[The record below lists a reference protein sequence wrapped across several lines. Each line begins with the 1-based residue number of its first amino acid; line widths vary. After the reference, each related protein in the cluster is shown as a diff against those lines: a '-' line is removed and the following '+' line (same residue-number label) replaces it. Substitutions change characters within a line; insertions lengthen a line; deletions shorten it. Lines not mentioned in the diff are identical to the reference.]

1 MAGVTLRALKTLAKK
16 AQSGMR
22 FAIGIVVFVAVLVVA
37 KLWTSGPAIGGL
49 PAGALMGAGLC
60 VIVVAWVA
68 GVWVRN
74 RRRKRVLSTRD
85 SALW

>member
-1 MAGVTLRALKTLAKK
+1 MRVLTGSGNRAQL
-16 AQSGMR
+16 GMR
-22 FAIGIVVFVAVLVVA
+22 FAIGIVVFVALLGVA
-37 KLWTSGPAIGGL
+37 KLWTSGPTIGEL
-49 PAGALMGAGLC
+49 PAGALMGTGLC
-60 VIVVAWVA
+60 AIVVAWVA